1 MENVDFSEKWDTIEQ
16 WVMSDSQ
23 FFPEIDRII
32 EKLKQDKKVFVS
44 GVSGSP
50 LILFI
55 LELSRKIFPVVFIT
69 TKDNLKQQRDNF
81 TGIFSELTIID
92 EDSPF
97 YEPSRVMIIDEEF
110 LNKEIY
116 YTERFELVTG
126 KSIDRDKFLARL
138 ESSGFQREE
147 IVEEAG
153 EYAVRGGII
162 DLYPEGQPAVRI
174 ELDADRVYSIRRFD
188 IQTQRSFE
196 VLEHYSLKL
205 ATTDLLVVVK
215 EEIQKTDLLI
225 VEKELDLKV
234 PQIVFAP
241 SGDFNYHF
249 SLPRKYFGDLKALQ
263 KDIDQGNYK
272 YKFLIHP
279 SLNKRLSSIIGPIEI
294 SPVSL
299 KEGFVDEDR
308 KIVFL
313 TEKEIFG
320 LLPVKRPRYK
330 GLFIDDLK
338 GLKIDDYV
346 VHNDYG
352 IGQFKG
358 LVQIDFEGKKVEC
371 LRIDY
376 AGSDKVF
383 LPVEKLN
390 LLERYIGSEG
400 SPPRLSKLGSDLWLR
415 TKERVKKATETLALE
430 LINLYARR
438 QLSKGFAYSPDCLEV
453 KELESSFIYEETP
466 SQQSAINDVK
476 KDMESPKP
484 MERLV
489 CGDVGFG
496 KTEVAIRASFKAAM
510 DGKQTMLLCPTTLL
524 AFQHYNTFVN
534 RLKNFPVRIEMVSR
548 FKRAREL
555 KEIFKELKQGKI
567 DIVIGTHRLL
577 MPDVVFKDL
586 GLLIIDE
593 EQRFGVLQKEKFKKI
608 KPGIDI
614 IYLSATPIPRT
625 LYMSLAGLKDISII
639 NTPPAGRKDI
649 VTRIIYFDEEEI
661 KKIICFELGRNGQIF
676 FVHNRIQTIE
686 TVRLRLQHLLPELK
700 ICVLHGQV
708 KSALS
713 EKKMIAFLEGKYGL
727 LLSTAIVESGLDMP
741 RVNTIIVNEA
751 HKFGLADLHQLR
763 GRVGRSD
770 VQGYA
775 YFIVPERR
783 ITEEAQKR
791 LSALV
796 SYTTLGSGFRLAI
809 RDMEIRGIGNILGK
823 EQSGYVNAIGYYHY
837 VKILN
842 NVVNELMGKQTMLE
856 PILNLKIAGYI
867 PAEYIA
873 SAYERTAM
881 YKRFMEVQ
889 SEYELERLEEEIID
903 RFGRY
908 PPEVENLFLLSK
920 IRLTAIGCNASEV
933 VQKGDSILFYQQ
945 GRLIQELSVSTLA
958 QKKN

>member
-1 MENVDFSEKWDTIEQ
+1 MPDF
-16 WVMSDSQ
+16 Q
-23 FFPEIDRII
+23 FFPDLDQII
-32 EKLKQDKKVFVS
+32 ERVKQNKRVFVS
-44 GVSGSP
+44 GIFGSP

-55 LELSRKIFPVVFIT
+55 LELSRKVFPVIYIT
-69 TKDNLKQQRDNF
+69 TKENLKQQKDSF
-81 TGIFSELTIID
+81 VEAISELTVID
-92 EDSPF
+92 EGSPF
-97 YEPSRVMIIDEEF
+97 YEPSRTMIIDEEF

-116 YTERFELVTG
+116 CTERFELFKG
-126 KSIDRDKFLARL
+126 KSIDRDKFLAQL

-147 IVEEAG
+147 IVEEEG

-162 DLYPEGQPAVRI
+162 DIYPEGQVPIRI
-174 ELDADRVYSIRRFD
+174 EFDADLIYSIRKFD
-188 IQTQRSFE
+188 TQTQRSFE
-196 VLEHYSLKL
+196 VLEYYTLRL
-205 ATTDLLVVVK
+205 ATTDSLVTVK
-215 EEIQKTDLLI
+215 EEIQKTGLLI
-225 VEKELDLKV
+225 VEKELDLNF
-234 PQIVFAP
+234 PRIILA
-241 SGDFNYHF
+241 STGDFNYHF
-249 SLPRKYFGDLKALQ
+249 TLPRKYFGDLKTLQ
-263 KDIDQGNYK
+263 NDIEQGNYT

-279 SLNKRLSSIIGPIEI
+279 SLNKRLSSITRNIEI
-294 SPVSL
+294 SFVPL

-358 LVQIDFEGKKVEC
+358 LIQIDFEGKKVEC

-376 AGSDKVF
+376 ADSDKVY
-383 LPVEKLN
+383 LPVERLN

-400 SPPRLSKLGSDLWLR
+400 KPPKLSKLGSDLWLK
-415 TKERVKKATETLALE
+415 TKERVKKATETLALD

-476 KDMESPKP
+476 KGMESPEP
-484 MERLV
+484 MERLI

-524 AFQHYNTFVN
+524 AFQHYNTFVS

-548 FKRAREL
+548 FKKAREL
-555 KEIFKELKQGKI
+555 NRIFKELKEGKI

-593 EQRFGVLQKEKFKKI
+593 EQRFGVLQKEKLKKI

-625 LYMSLAGLKDISII
+625 LYMSLVGLKDISII

-686 TVRLRLQHLLPELK
+686 TVRARIQHLLPELK
-700 ICVLHGQV
+700 ICVLHGQIS
-708 KSALS
+708 SAVS
-713 EKKMIAFLEGKYGL
+713 EKKMIAFLEGKYDL

-775 YFIVPERR
+775 YFIVSERR

-823 EQSGYVNAIGYYHY
+823 EQSGYVNTIGYYHY

-842 NVVNELMGKQTMLE
+842 NVVNELMGKKTMFE

-889 SEYELERLEEEIID
+889 SAYELERLKEEIID

-920 IRLTAIGCNASEV
+920 IRLTAIGYNASEV
-933 VQKGDSILFYQQ
+933 VQKGDSIIFYQQ
-945 GRLIQELSVSTLA
+945 GRLIRESSINTLVEK
-958 QKKN
+958 QN